1 MRGIRKQSSDTQSSS
16 QPKEKRRLDTKQK
29 KGMLIGG
36 GIFLVAV
43 IALILVKN
51 LTGGG
56 GADGENVLYAD
67 SVGMITGTG
76 LGTQNR
82 FTGVVEAQ
90 DTLKLTLAD
99 NQKVKQIFVE
109 KGQEVEPGTKLFEYD
124 TEELAMTLDQGKL
137 ELEKITNNISSLN
150 SQIAT
155 LTTEKKSAPASEQ
168 LSYTT
173 QIQELQMEIKQ
184 EEYNYKV
191 KELEV
196 NRTQKSLEQSTV
208 TSTVAGIVQE
218 INEQQGTDPSTGGY
232 DDATGEKKPFMSIL
246 STGKYRIKGKISEQN
261 IGDLTPGT
269 QVTIR
274 SRVNEDEI
282 WTGTVDNVD
291 TEKPENS
298 SQDSMSYGS
307 ENSDNQA
314 TKYPFYV
321 TLDTV
326 DGLMLGQHVY
336 IETSTSLEADKM
348 WLMRDYI
355 VDADSDHPYVWV
367 AGDNDKLEKRSVTL
381 GETNEDMGTCE
392 IVDGLKASDYIVW
405 PSEECK
411 KGAAVVKNDSGTS
424 GSTSGSTSDMS
435 GAEGGYEEPVEENA
449 MQEGVPG
456 TEESADE

>member
-16 QPKEKRRLDTKQK
+16 QPKEKRGLDTKQK

-51 LTGGG
+51 LTGGSR
-56 GADGENVLYAD
+56 EQKNILQNHVYL
-67 SVGMITGTG
+67 GMITGTG

-150 SQIAT
+150 SQIARPT
-155 LTTEKKSAPASEQ
+155 RVKKRGPASEQ

-218 INEQQGTDPSTGGY
+218 INEQQGTDPSTG
-232 DDATGEKKPFMSIL
+232 ESKPFMSIL

-456 TEESADE
+456 KEESADE

>member
-184 EEYNYKV
+184 EE
-191 KELEV
+191 
-196 NRTQKSLEQSTV
+196 
-208 TSTVAGIVQE
+208 
-218 INEQQGTDPSTGGY
+218 
-232 DDATGEKKPFMSIL
+232 
-246 STGKYRIKGKISEQN
+246 
-261 IGDLTPGT
+261 
-269 QVTIR
+269 
-274 SRVNEDEI
+274 
-282 WTGTVDNVD
+282 
-291 TEKPENS
+291 
-298 SQDSMSYGS
+298 
-307 ENSDNQA
+307 
-314 TKYPFYV
+314 
-321 TLDTV
+321 
-326 DGLMLGQHVY
+326 
-336 IETSTSLEADKM
+336 
-348 WLMRDYI
+348 
-355 VDADSDHPYVWV
+355 
-367 AGDNDKLEKRSVTL
+367 
-381 GETNEDMGTCE
+381 
-392 IVDGLKASDYIVW
+392 
-405 PSEECK
+405 
-411 KGAAVVKNDSGTS
+411 
-424 GSTSGSTSDMS
+424 
-435 GAEGGYEEPVEENA
+435 
-449 MQEGVPG
+449 
-456 TEESADE
+456 